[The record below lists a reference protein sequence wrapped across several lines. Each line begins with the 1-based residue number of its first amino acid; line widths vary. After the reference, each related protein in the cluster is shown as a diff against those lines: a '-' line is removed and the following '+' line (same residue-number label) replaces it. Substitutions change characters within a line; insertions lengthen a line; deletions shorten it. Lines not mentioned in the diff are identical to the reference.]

1 VTHWCSP
8 ARSISP
14 SRTRASSSTAPVS
27 LSSAAAFG
35 SPWAAHS
42 GLSRA
47 TTTPQPA
54 PHRPRGALRL
64 PHWLSSTLHRLLDAR
79 RCLPPP
85 PSSLSPPVASNPKLM
100 LPIDDTNTSPTTHWS
115 LRAGS
120 SPVLTAGASPSS
132 LPPPPPFRALVEI
145 PFPDH
150 RNSRHVVQSNRH
162 EPLRLSLPSDL
173 AAGDPPRR
181 NMAVQPLLPFCLWP
195 GTSGLEELKT
205 QGAIYKA

>member
-1 VTHWCSP
+1 VIHWCSP
-8 ARSISP
+8 ARSISS

-47 TTTPQPA
+47 TTTPQLA
-54 PHRPRGALRL
+54 PHRPREAIRL
-64 PHWLSSTLHRLLDAR
+64 PHWLSSALHQLPDAR
-79 RCLPPP
+79 RRLPPP
-85 PSSLSPPVASNPKLM
+85 PSSLPPPVASNPKLM
-100 LPIDDTNTSPTTHWS
+100 LPIDGTNTFPTTHWC

-120 SPVLTAGASPSS
+120 SPVLTAGALPSS
-132 LPPPPPFRALVEI
+132 LPPPPPLRALVEI

-150 RNSRHVVQSNRH
+150 RNPRHVVQSNRR

-173 AAGDPPRR
+173 AGTWPSNPCSLSASGRGPR
-181 NMAVQPLLPFCLWP
+181 V
-195 GTSGLEELKT
+195 
-205 QGAIYKA
+205 